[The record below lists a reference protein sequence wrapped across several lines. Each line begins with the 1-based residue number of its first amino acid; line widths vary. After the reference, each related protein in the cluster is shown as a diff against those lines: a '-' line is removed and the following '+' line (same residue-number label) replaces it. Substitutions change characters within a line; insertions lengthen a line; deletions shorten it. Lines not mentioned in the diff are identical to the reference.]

1 MSAATVAV
9 VIPAHDE
16 ERLLPAALTALARAA
31 RHPDVAAGRVLTVV
45 VADAC
50 RDRTEAVARDAGALV
65 VRTDCRNPGRARAAG
80 VRHALERSCARPS
93 ALWIATTDADS
104 VVPSGW
110 LAHQLARAREGWQAV
125 VGTVTLPLSSPLAAP
140 HLALYEKTR
149 PPRGTPWFHP
159 HVHGANLGFA
169 ADAYLDAGG
178 FPPLTTGED
187 RALVHAL
194 ERRGHPVLR
203 TSACPVQ
210 TSPRLRPR
218 AHGGF
223 GHYLS
228 AMAGP
233 SDQPHG
239 PSPVPGTGDP
249 HDLGASTGA
258 DDAGA

>member
-16 ERLLPAALTALARAA
+16 ERLLPAALAALARAA

-80 VRHALERSCARPS
+80 VRHALERSFARPS
-93 ALWIATTDADS
+93 TLWIATTDADS

-149 PPRGTPWFHP
+149 PPKGTPWLHP

-187 RALVHAL
+187 RALVYAL
-194 ERRGHPVLR
+194 ERRGHRVLR
-203 TSACPVQ
+203 TAACPVQ

-218 AHGGF
+218 AHDGF

-228 AMAGP
+228 AMARAA
-233 SDQPHG
+233 DQPHG
-239 PSPVPGTGDP
+239 PSPVPGIGDP

-258 DDAGA
+258 DDVGA

>member
-1 MSAATVAV
+1 MRPATLAV
-9 VIPAHDE
+9 VVPAHDE

-31 RHPDVAAGRVLTVV
+31 RHPDLAAVEVLTVV

-65 VRTDCRNPGRARAAG
+65 VRTDCRNPGLARAAG
-80 VRHALERSCARPS
+80 VRHALDRSLTGPS
-93 ALWIATTDADS
+93 ALWVATTDADS

-110 LAHQLARAREGWQAV
+110 LAHQLAHAREGWQAV
-125 VGTVTLPLSSPLAAP
+125 VGTVTLPPSSPLAAP

-149 PPRGTPWFHP
+149 PPTGAPWIHP

-169 ADAYLDAGG
+169 ADTYLDAGG

-194 ERRGHPVLR
+194 EHRGHRVLR
-203 TSACPVQ
+203 TATCPVL
-210 TSPRLRPR
+210 TSPRLHPR
-218 AHGGF
+218 AHDGF

-228 AMAGP
+228 EMAG
-233 SDQPHG
+233 
-239 PSPVPGTGDP
+239 T
-249 HDLGASTGA
+249 T
-258 DDAGA
+258 DA

>member
-1 MSAATVAV
+1 MSAATLAV
-9 VIPAHDE
+9 VVPAHDE
-16 ERLLPAALTALARAA
+16 ERLLPAALAALARAA
-31 RHPDVAAGRVLTVV
+31 RHPALAAVGVLTVV
-45 VADAC
+45 AADAC
-50 RDRTEAVARDAGALV
+50 RDRTETVARDAGALV

-80 VRHALERSCARPS
+80 VRHALERSRARPS

-104 VVPSGW
+104 VVPPGW

-140 HLALYEKTR
+140 HRALYEKTR
-149 PPRGTPWFHP
+149 PPTGTPWLHP

-194 ERRGHPVLR
+194 ERRGHRVLR
-203 TSACPVQ
+203 TAACPVQ

-228 AMAGP
+228 AMSRT
-233 SDQPHG
+233 SDRAPDS
-239 PSPVPGTGDP
+239 SPPPGTRAPYG
-249 HDLGASTGA
+249 LGAGTGA
-258 DDAGA
+258 EDVDA

>member
-1 MSAATVAV
+1 MSVATLAV
-9 VIPAHDE
+9 VVPAHDE
-16 ERLLPAALTALARAA
+16 ERLLPVALAALARAA
-31 RHPDVAAGRVLTVV
+31 RHPALAAVGVLTVV
-45 VADAC
+45 AADAC

-80 VRHALERSCARPS
+80 VRHALERSTARPS

-104 VVPSGW
+104 VVPPGW

-125 VGTVTLPLSSPLAAP
+125 VGTVALPLSSPLAAP
-140 HLALYEKTR
+140 HRALYEKTR
-149 PPRGTPWFHP
+149 PPKGTPWLHP

-178 FPPLTTGED
+178 FPPLATGED

-194 ERRGHPVLR
+194 ERRGHRVLR
-203 TSACPVQ
+203 TAACPVQ

-228 AMAGP
+228 AMARA

-239 PSPVPGTGDP
+239 PSPVPGVGDP
-249 HDLGASTGA
+249 YDLGASGRA
-258 DDAGA
+258 DDVDA

>member
-1 MSAATVAV
+1 MNAATLAV
-9 VIPAHDE
+9 VVPAHDE

-31 RHPDVAAGRVLTVV
+31 RHPDLAAVKVLTVV

-65 VRTDCRNPGRARAAG
+65 VATDCRNPGRARAVG
-80 VRHALERSCARPS
+80 VRLAIERSLARPS

-110 LAHQLARAREGWQAV
+110 LAHQLAHALEGWHAV

-140 HLALYEKTR
+140 HLALYETTR
-149 PPRGTPWFHP
+149 PPTGTPWFHP

-169 ADAYLDAGG
+169 ADAYLDVGG

-194 ERRGHPVLR
+194 ERRGHRVLR
-203 TSACPVQ
+203 TAACPVL

-223 GHYLS
+223 GHFLS
-228 AMAGP
+228 AMAR
-233 SDQPHG
+233 
-239 PSPVPGTGDP
+239 
-249 HDLGASTGA
+249 ST
-258 DDAGA
+258 DV